1 MNYNTILFESSNKIA
16 TITLNKPD
24 KMNAFSS
31 EMLQELLDAL
41 EKVEKDDNVLVS
53 IVTGAG
59 KAFCAGMDL
68 SSGGDTFDSMKRKE
82 APVSSEQKTF
92 NTLKRYIGLKKPVI
106 AAING
111 HAVGVGVTMI
121 LPFDMRIA
129 AEGAKI
135 GLIFN
140 RRGVLPEL
148 GCPYFLPRIIGI
160 SKAVELMYTGRIL
173 SAKEALD
180 YGLVSRVVPDD
191 QIMSAA
197 MELAREIVDN
207 CAPVSVALT
216 KAMLWQFMFETDIE
230 KIDRIN
236 SLYFAW
242 SGQQPDSKEGVVS
255 FLEKRP
261 PEWKMSVPKDLP
273 DFFPLD

>member
-1 MNYNTILFESSNKIA
+1 MSYNTILFESSNKVA

-24 KMNAFSS
+24 KMNAFSR
-31 EMLQELLDAL
+31 EMLLEMLDAL
-41 EKVEKDDNVLVS
+41 EKVEKDDDVLVS

-68 SSGGDTFDSMKRKE
+68 SSGEETFDSTKRKE
-82 APVSSEQKTF
+82 APISSEQRTF

-111 HAVGVGVTMI
+111 HAVAVGVTMT

-129 AEGAKI
+129 AEGAQI

-160 SKAVELMYTGRIL
+160 SKAAELMYTGRML

-197 MELAREIVDN
+197 MELAREIIDN
-207 CAPVSVALT
+207 CAPVSIALT
-216 KAMLWQFMFETDIE
+216 KAMLWQFMFETDVE

-242 SGQQPDSKEGVVS
+242 SGQQPDAVEGVSS

-261 PEWKMSVPKDLP
+261 PEWKMSVPRDLP

>member
-1 MNYNTILFESSNKIA
+1 MSYNTILFESSNKIA

-24 KMNAFSS
+24 KMNAFSL
-31 EMLQELLDAL
+31 EMLQELFDAL
-41 EKVEKDDNVLVS
+41 EKVEKDNNVLVS

-59 KAFCAGMDL
+59 EAFCAGMDL
-68 SSGGDTFDSMKRKE
+68 SSGGDTFDSSKRKE
-82 APVSSEQKTF
+82 APASSEQRSF
-92 NTLKRYIGLKKPVI
+92 NTLKRYMGLKKPVV

-111 HAVGVGVTMI
+111 HAVGVGVTMT

-148 GCPYFLPRIIGI
+148 GCPFFLPRIIGI
-160 SKAVELMYTGRIL
+160 SKAAELMYTGRIL
-173 SAKEALD
+173 SAREALD

-197 MELAREIVDN
+197 IELAREIVDN

-216 KAMLWQFMFETDIE
+216 KAMLWQFLFETDVE

-242 SGQQPDSKEGVVS
+242 SGQQPDSKEGVSS
-255 FLEKRP
+255 FLEKRS

>member
-1 MNYNTILFESSNKIA
+1 MSYNTILFESSNKIA

-24 KMNAFSS
+24 KMNAFSL
-31 EMLQELLDAL
+31 EMLRELFDAL

-68 SSGGDTFDSMKRKE
+68 SSGGETFDSTKRKE
-82 APVSSEQKTF
+82 APASSEQRTF
-92 NTLKRYIGLKKPVI
+92 NTLKRYIGLRKPVI

-111 HAVGVGVTMI
+111 HAVGVGVTMT
-121 LPFDMRIA
+121 LPFDLRIA

-160 SKAVELMYTGRIL
+160 SKAAELMYTGRIL

-191 QIMSAA
+191 HIMSAA

-216 KAMLWQFMFETDIE
+216 KAMLWQFMFETDVE

-236 SLYFAW
+236 SLYFVW
-242 SGQQPDSKEGVVS
+242 SGQQSDAIEGVSS
-255 FLEKRP
+255 FLEKRS
-261 PEWKMSVPKDLP
+261 PEWKMRVPKDLP